1 MSNGI
6 ARIVLKE
13 GYRSKRENDHKNVK
27 EKSGLQRLNQL
38 EKLVIE
44 RYFFYE
50 KISKSV
56 SELEE
61 PLPSWAE
68 GQDSY
73 FELKWNS

>member
-1 MSNGI
+1 MSKGI

-13 GYRSKRENDHKNVK
+13 GYSSKRENDRKNVK

-44 RYFFYE
+44 GNFFYT
-50 KISKSV
+50 KNIKSV

-61 PLPSWAE
+61 PLPLWAK
-68 GQDSY
+68 GQDCY
-73 FELKWNS
+73 CEIKWSS

>member
-13 GYRSKRENDHKNVK
+13 GYKG
-27 EKSGLQRLNQL
+27 EKSGLKRLKQL
-38 EKLVIE
+38 EKLIIGGN
-44 RYFFYE
+44 FFYT
-50 KISKSV
+50 KNIKSV
-56 SELEE
+56 LELEE
-61 PLPSWAE
+61 PLPSWGK